1 MSCSSRHLGQ
11 FLLCV
16 GRSRRPHT
24 TPSRKTVQKK
34 RCMAS
39 VYVCDDVWEG
49 GAEYGD
55 ADVGNDDWS
64 GNVVRSERVSA
75 LQAIDLSICVS
86 NRVNALVRA

>member
-1 MSCSSRHLGQ
+1 
-11 FLLCV
+11 
-16 GRSRRPHT
+16 
-24 TPSRKTVQKK
+24 
-34 RCMAS
+34 MAS

-75 LQAIDLSICVS
+75 LQAIDEGIVGHGRFTSWS
-86 NRVNALVRA
+86 SALT